1 MENNSSENDLLL
13 AKRRMVVIFPFLLIN
28 FIFSIIMVISSV
40 IVRDKMN
47 EIKNEYKIKENDFD
61 YALNITECVSL
72 GSSIK
77 DSKIKNITSVFKVNQ
92 TDLKKVNESV
102 SASFTFSIASFGL
115 ISLFLVISIC
125 LTYKYARFSDEKI
138 KENPNHT
145 PNNKHYT
152 TNCFYMVKTTIL
164 LLFEIFLLTSF
175 FLTISK
181 FNTKLFQNIYY
192 FADKCVTN
200 KELFKKK
207 YSSFWEIQTPLYLY
221 NIFIILFIVFDIISI
236 VLKKLAK
243 NYNVWSLILSLITC
257 KKYKYIEIE
266 NSKGFII
273 PQEKV
278 ATDDDT
284 PDNIGKIIN

>member
-1 MENNSSENDLLL
+1 MEDNRSENDLLL
-13 AKRRMVVIFPFLLIN
+13 AKRRMVIIFPFILMS
-28 FIFSIIMVISSV
+28 FIFSIVMVISSV

-47 EIKNEYKIKENDFD
+47 EIKNEYTIKENDFD
-61 YALNITECVSL
+61 YAHNISECEKL
-72 GSSIK
+72 GSDIK
-77 DSKIKNITSVFKVNQ
+77 KSKLKNITSAFNVNA

-102 SASFTFSIASFGL
+102 GASFTFSITSFGL
-115 ISLFLVISIC
+115 ISLFFLISIC

-145 PNNKHYT
+145 PTNKHYT
-152 TNCFYMVKTTIL
+152 TNCFNFVKVTIL

-200 KELFKKK
+200 KALFKKK
-207 YSSFWEIQTPLYLY
+207 YSSFWEIKTPLYLY
-221 NIFIILFIVFDIISI
+221 NTFFILFIVFDIISI
-236 VLKKLAK
+236 VLVKLAK
-243 NYNVWSLILSLITC
+243 YYNVWSLILSLITC

-278 ATDDDT
+278 ATDNDT
-284 PDNIGKIIN
+284 PDNIGEIIN

>member
-102 SASFTFSIASFGL
+102 SASFTFSITSFGL

-125 LTYKYARFSDEKI
+125 LTYNMPDFQMKKSKRI
-138 KENPNHT
+138 QI
-145 PNNKHYT
+145 
-152 TNCFYMVKTTIL
+152 IL
-164 LLFEIFLLTSF
+164 LIISTTQLIVFIWLKPQF
-175 FLTISK
+175 F
-181 FNTKLFQNIYY
+181 YY
-192 FADKCVTN
+192 
-200 KELFKKK
+200 LK
-207 YSSFWEIQTPLYLY
+207 YSY
-221 NIFIILFIVFDIISI
+221 
-236 VLKKLAK
+236 
-243 NYNVWSLILSLITC
+243 
-257 KKYKYIEIE
+257 
-266 NSKGFII
+266 
-273 PQEKV
+273 
-278 ATDDDT
+278 
-284 PDNIGKIIN
+284 